1 MAFEIVKESYDG
13 QRFGLILQTE
23 DFDEL
28 VKEIK
33 KILAEYKIVK
43 ITNLSQLDKREWAK
57 NNI

>member
-13 QRFGLILQTE
+13 QRCGLILQTE

-33 KILAEYKIVK
+33 KILAEYRIVK